1 MNKAPGSL
9 KARLA
14 LVLGAGGFLYFL
26 GLNLVWA
33 IVFAPGQ
40 GNTWFLLAGLVA
52 GAGAGGIGWLCA
64 HWIAAPIKAIAQA
77 VQRIGAADLLAT
89 HAAALQLAIPHSA
102 PYAEAGALAEELR
115 ALVARL
121 REQEAQLT
129 DLNNSLEIR
138 VAARTQELL
147 ESNATLQGEI
157 QERQRVESECQHLI
171 VQLQELAET
180 DVLTGLYNRR
190 HFDNMA
196 AREWQR
202 AQRMH
207 RSLAILLFDIDHFK
221 LINDTHGHAAGDIV
235 LKEVSLRCQN
245 LLREIDLLGRYGGE
259 EFAIL
264 LQEADTL
271 SAVMI
276 AERLRATIA
285 ATPIMVDDKPIVVT
299 ASIGVAITA
308 DHTPGVGQLMEQA
321 DGALYRAK
329 RAGRNRVV
337 VA

>member
-1 MNKAPGSL
+1 MNKTPGSL

-26 GLNLVWA
+26 GLSLVWA

-40 GNTWFLLAGLVA
+40 WNPWLLLAGLVA
-52 GAGAGGIGWLCA
+52 GMGAGSIGWLCA
-64 HWIAAPIKAIAQA
+64 SWIAAPIKAIAGA
-77 VQRIGAADLLAT
+77 VQRIRSIDLLTANAAELQAT
-89 HAAALQLAIPHSA
+89 IPDSA

-115 ALVARL
+115 ALVCTL
-121 REQEAQLT
+121 REQEVQLL
-129 DLNNSLEIR
+129 DLNGSLEHR
-138 VAARTQELL
+138 VVERTQELL
-147 ESNATLQGEI
+147 ESNANLQGEI
-157 QERQRVESECQHLI
+157 QERHRVESECQHLI

-202 AQRMH
+202 SQRMQ
-207 RSLAILLFDIDHFK
+207 RPLAILLFDIDHFK
-221 LINDTHGHAAGDIV
+221 KINDTYGHAAGDIV
-235 LKEVSLRCQN
+235 LKGVAQRCQA

-285 ATPIMVDDKPIVVT
+285 AKPILVDDKPLTVT

-308 DHTPGVGQLMEQA
+308 DHTPGVAQLMEQA
-321 DGALYRAK
+321 DAALYRAK
-329 RAGRNRVV
+329 HAGRNRVV